1 MTTWTVNE
9 LLFLQFK
16 VFIEFNSAE
25 NLIVFILSI
34 VTRTNNKVNKIEL
47 IIASKTT
54 KLCYIL
60 LYMFLNSFTM
70 YIQA

>member
-1 MTTWTVNE
+1 MTTCAVNE

-34 VTRTNNKVNKIEL
+34 ITRTNNKVNKIEL
-47 IIASKTT
+47 IIALKTT

>member
-60 LYMFLNSFTM
+60 LYMFLNLFTM